1 LIKIEFER
9 MDEKI
14 MEYQLVKIRTVF
26 TEDDIESGLSFLEA
40 EQDIPFKINRL
51 YCVYERE
58 NKQKG
63 FHLHKHS
70 WQLLFCPYGVIDVLI
85 DDGEKR
91 KVVSLDTPSKG
102 LILHPGV
109 WREITWKVK
118 DSVLC
123 VATSG
128 HYEPERLRTDY
139 NMYLDFIR
147 DRKLDNQIDTSK
159 FYGEGK

>member
-1 LIKIEFER
+1 
-9 MDEKI
+9 M
-14 MEYQLVKIRTVF
+14 Y
-26 TEDDIESGLSFLEA
+26 
-40 EQDIPFKINRL
+40 
-51 YCVYERE
+51 
-58 NKQKG
+58 
-63 FHLHKHS
+63 
-70 WQLLFCPYGVIDVLI
+70 LLMM
-85 DDGEKR
+85 GEKR